1 MNSNFA
7 PWQAKGRWYRV
18 IAEWNQTDKTFTII
32 KSDLPVSAYSGS
44 SVTIGLPKDFVG
56 LQTIVNNNSLVNYKS
71 VRGDLQYGY
80 SSSHERM
87 QVYLGGSSDFGYSG
101 TIEAWIFGYFDEA
114 TAQAESEG

>member
-7 PWQAKGRWYRV
+7 PWQAKGRWYKV
-18 IAEWNQTDKTFTII
+18 VAEWNQIDKSFTII
-32 KSDLPVSAYSGS
+32 RSDLSVETYSGS

-56 LQTIVNNNSLVNYKS
+56 LNSVVINKSLVNYKS

-80 SSSHERM
+80 GASHERM
-87 QVYLGGSSDFGYSG
+87 QVYLGGASDFGYSG
-101 TIEAWIFGYFDEA
+101 IVEVWIFGYFDED